1 MMCHLLCNVGRIE
14 VQEVSEMVASHAIQI
29 DAMWVPDDLSLA
41 MSQDLALLPSFNE
54 MEQRVRNPRSK
65 LDMAEAVETPRQAF
79 ISVPK
84 NKKISEFAVE
94 LTNYVRE
101 LFPWQ
106 PKQIEL
112 AVRFD

>member
-1 MMCHLLCNVGRIE
+1 MCHLLCNVGRIE
-14 VQEVSEMVASHAIQI
+14 VQEVSEMVDSHAIQI

-54 MEQRVRNPRSK
+54 MEQRVRNPRSS
-65 LDMAEAVETPRQAF
+65 LGMAQAVQTPGQAF

-84 NKKISEFAVE
+84 NKPIPEFAVE
-94 LTNYVRE
+94 LTNYVSG
-101 LFPWQ
+101 LFPGQ
-106 PKQIEL
+106 LKQIEL